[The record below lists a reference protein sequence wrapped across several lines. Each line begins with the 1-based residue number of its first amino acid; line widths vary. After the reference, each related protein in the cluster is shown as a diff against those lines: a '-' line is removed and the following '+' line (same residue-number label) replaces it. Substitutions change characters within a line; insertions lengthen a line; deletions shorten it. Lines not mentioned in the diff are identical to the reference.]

1 MLESFSILILISSIF
16 SYINYRWI
24 KLPNTIGLMLLGVL
38 FTIILV
44 LSKDF
49 TPGFYTFFC
58 NIIIDADFKSLLMD
72 GMLSFLL
79 FAGAI
84 HVNIHALAKEKKSV
98 LLFSS
103 LGVLISTAI
112 VGGLIFGAAKLI
124 GVNLPLIPAFL
135 FGALISPTDPI
146 AVIAIL
152 KKAGVSQSLEM
163 KIEGE
168 SLFNDGVGVVVFSG
182 ILLLLGAGHSSG
194 SEESIGVGIGMLFLE
209 EALGGLLF
217 GALIGF
223 VGYYLIKSVKEN
235 AQLVVILSIALAM
248 GGYTIASMLHFS
260 GPLAMVVAGLI
271 IGNKF
276 NISSNQGATRK
287 TFNEVWA
294 ILDETLNGV
303 LFLLIG
309 LAAHLL
315 AFNGK
320 YFVLGLVAIL
330 IVLLS
335 RFISVILPF
344 SLLKHKEHTKMKTV
358 TLLTWGGLRGGISLA
373 LALSLPAEIGESK
386 EVIFFITYTAVLFS
400 IVFQGLSIGKLVKK
414 LYPKQKQL

>member
-1 MLESFSILILISSIF
+1 MLESFSILILISAIF
-16 SYINYRWI
+16 SYINYRWL
-24 KLPNTIGLMLLGVL
+24 KLPNTIGLMLLGLL
-38 FTIILV
+38 FTILLV
-44 LSKDF
+44 ASKDF
-49 TPGFYTFFC
+49 VPGFYTFFC
-58 NIIIDADFKSLLMD
+58 DIINHADFKSLLMD
-72 GMLSFLL
+72 GLLSFLL

-84 HVNIHALAKEKKSV
+84 HVNIHALAKEKKSII
-98 LLFSS
+98 LFSS

-112 VGGLIFGAAKLI
+112 VGGLTFGAAQLI

-146 AVIAIL
+146 AVISIL
-152 KKAGVSQSLEM
+152 KKAGVSESLEM

-182 ILLLLGAGHSSG
+182 VLLLLGTGHSPS
-194 SEESIGVGIGMLFLE
+194 SEESIGVAIGMLFLE
-209 EALGGLLF
+209 EAVGGLLF

-223 VGYYLIKSVKEN
+223 VSYHLIESVKEN
-235 AQLVVILSIALAM
+235 AQLVVILSLATAM
-248 GGYTIASMLHFS
+248 GGYALATMFHFS

-276 NISSNQGATRK
+276 NISSNKGITRK
-287 TFNEVWA
+287 MFNGVWE

-315 AFNGK
+315 EFNGK
-320 YFVLGLVAIL
+320 YLLFGLISIL

-335 RFISVILPF
+335 RFISVLIPF
-344 SLLKHKEHTKMKTV
+344 SLLKHKEHNRMKTV

-373 LALSLPAEIGESK
+373 LALSIPEELGGSNEI
-386 EVIFFITYTAVLFS
+386 IFFITYTVVVFS
-400 IVFQGLSIGKLVKK
+400 IVFQGLSIGQLVQK
-414 LYPKQKQL
+414 LYPK

>member
-1 MLESFSILILISSIF
+1 MLASFSILILISAIS

-38 FTIILV
+38 FAVMIILSKGV
-44 LSKDF
+44 L
-49 TPGFYTFFC
+49 PEFYNFFC
-58 NIIIDADFKSLLMD
+58 GLVIDADFKSLLMD

-84 HVNIHALAKEKKSV
+84 HVDINALAKEKMSV
-98 LLFSS
+98 LLFASI
-103 LGVLISTAI
+103 GVLISTGL
-112 VGGLIFGAAKLI
+112 VGGLIYVAAQLI
-124 GVNLPLIPAFL
+124 GVDLPLIPAFL

-152 KKAGVSQSLEM
+152 KKAGVSESLEM

-182 ILLLLGAGHSSG
+182 ILLLLGVGHSSG
-194 SEESIGVGIGMLFLE
+194 GEESIGTSIGVLFLE
-209 EALGGLLF
+209 EAGGGLLF

-223 VGYYLIKSVKEN
+223 AGYYLIKSVKEN
-235 AQLVVILSIALAM
+235 AQLVVILSIAIAM

-276 NISSNQGATRK
+276 NISSNEGTTRK
-287 TFNEVWA
+287 TFNDVWE

-315 AFNGK
+315 EFNGK
-320 YFVLGLVAIL
+320 YLALGLVAIL
-330 IVLLS
+330 IVLFS
-335 RFISVILPF
+335 RFISVLLPF
-344 SLLKHKEHTKMKTV
+344 SLLKQAEQSKIKTV
-358 TLLTWGGLRGGISLA
+358 SLLTWGGLRGGISLA
-373 LALSLPAEIGESK
+373 LALSLPAESGGSNEI
-386 EVIFFITYTAVLFS
+386 IFFITYTVVLFS

-414 LYPKQKQL
+414 LYPT